1 VAKGDTVIRV
11 PTAQI
16 RVTAHAPTLWI
27 SANFA
32 ELWFRDAVREAE
44 ASDGQHSTR
53 REIVFAASF
62 LESYIFEWARQI
74 CGLERINDYFPPK
87 PRFKSDRRV
96 QRPLKDKWKFVP
108 RELCDDGL
116 ISKAPD
122 LDLSEL
128 GVLVEFRN
136 GLLHARAS
144 RPSTESL
151 SKEFQPVP
159 APGQLEN
166 IGHGWACGV
175 AKRLVLKLHVDLQ
188 TPAPKYLEVH
198 KDA

>member
-1 VAKGDTVIRV
+1 MAKDNTLITV

-16 RVTAHAPTLWI
+16 RVTAHAPTVWI
-27 SANFA
+27 SANFN
-32 ELWFRDAVREAE
+32 EPWFRDAAREAE
-44 ASDGQHSTR
+44 GKEGQHSTR

-62 LESYIFEWARQI
+62 LESYIFEWARQV
-74 CGLERINDYFPPK
+74 CGLKRISDYFPPK
-87 PRFKSDRRV
+87 PRFERDCRI
-96 QRPLKDKWKFVP
+96 QRPVKDKWKFVP
-108 RELCDDGL
+108 GELHNDGL

-144 RPSTESL
+144 RPSSRSL
-151 SKEFQPVP
+151 GKEFQPVP
-159 APGQLEN
+159 APGQLES

-175 AKRLVLKLHVDLQ
+175 AKKLVLKLHQDLQ
-188 TPAPKYLEVH
+188 TPAPTYLEAY